1 MKRTI
6 YLLAAL
12 AGFALLLISVLS
24 SCESNQTQTSGKA
37 PTLSAAPETSAA
49 PLPPEDGV
57 SSIEPEPES
66 VPDEEPGSNILV
78 VYFSRMGNME
88 FDENVDATTSA
99 SVNLIDG
106 EYMGNAQLLAQ
117 MARETTGGDL
127 FSIETVEKY
136 PSDYRETTNI
146 ASTEKRE
153 DSRPALAA
161 HIDNMESYDTVVLI
175 YPNWWGGLPQAV
187 KTFLEEYDFSGK
199 TIYPLCTHEGS
210 GLSNT
215 ENEIAELCPG
225 ATVSEG
231 LSVQGGSAADAR
243 DQVADWLNGLKSS
256 APAENP
262 ASAGEK
268 SIVYFTDDISSES
281 MLAIYKALRWSPTG
295 KVAVK
300 LSTGEPPASNYLRPE
315 LIADVVKEIDGT
327 IVECNTAYGG
337 SRAQTAMHY
346 QVAED
351 HGFTAI
357 ADFQILDEDGS
368 MTLPVTGGTRLTE
381 NYVGKGFADY
391 DSYLVLSHFKGHAMA
406 GFGGAIKNISI
417 GLGSSEGKCWIHSG
431 GTSMTSPWGGDQTAF
446 TESMA
451 EAGKAVSDYLG
462 NGERIVYINVLNNIS
477 IDCDCNGNPAA
488 PDIHDI
494 GILASTDPVAI
505 DQASI
510 DLAFTAEGSQSL
522 QNRVNDRN
530 GLHTLEHAEE
540 IGLGSRKYELVN
552 IND

>member
-37 PTLSAAPETSAA
+37 PTLSAAPETSAV

-106 EYMGNAQLLAQ
+106 EYMGNAQLVAQ

-215 ENEIAELCPG
+215 ENDIAGFCPG
-225 ATVSEG
+225 ATVEEG
-231 LSVQGGSAADAR
+231 LSVRGGSAADAG
-243 DQVADWLNGLKSS
+243 DTVAEWLNGL
-256 APAENP
+256 
-262 ASAGEK
+262 
-268 SIVYFTDDISSES
+268 
-281 MLAIYKALRWSPTG
+281 
-295 KVAVK
+295 
-300 LSTGEPPASNYLRPE
+300 
-315 LIADVVKEIDGT
+315 
-327 IVECNTAYGG
+327 
-337 SRAQTAMHY
+337 
-346 QVAED
+346 
-351 HGFTAI
+351 
-357 ADFQILDEDGS
+357 
-368 MTLPVTGGTRLTE
+368 
-381 NYVGKGFADY
+381 
-391 DSYLVLSHFKGHAMA
+391 
-406 GFGGAIKNISI
+406 
-417 GLGSSEGKCWIHSG
+417 
-431 GTSMTSPWGGDQTAF
+431 
-446 TESMA
+446 
-451 EAGKAVSDYLG
+451 
-462 NGERIVYINVLNNIS
+462 NG
-477 IDCDCNGNPAA
+477 
-488 PDIHDI
+488 
-494 GILASTDPVAI
+494 
-505 DQASI
+505 
-510 DLAFTAEGSQSL
+510 
-522 QNRVNDRN
+522 
-530 GLHTLEHAEE
+530 
-540 IGLGSRKYELVN
+540 
-552 IND
+552 